1 MSPVVMHVTADSD
14 FAPLLEALRSAPT
27 GPDAKAAADKLALA
41 INKAGYEALTDQ
53 NVLSTLHAFASN
65 KKSGYERESA
75 AIAFQS
81 IPAVLGAPCAPLLL
95 PSLPLLFDLYADKG
109 EVVRTASASA
119 TKAILQLFPPEA
131 TRTVF
136 RTLEDILDKGKW
148 QTKVG
153 ALDALK
159 SFVAS
164 ARDAVADELGHILP
178 KVEAAMHD
186 TKKEVSSSAVKCATS
201 LCTTLANPDLAP
213 HIPVLVKCM
222 SNPDSVPACIK
233 ALSSTTFVAE
243 VTAPALAVLVPLLIR
258 ALNDRSMEVQ
268 RRTVVV
274 IDNLVKLVRN
284 PTVAARY
291 LSPLVDGVQKI
302 AKGAAFPEVRA
313 FGETAL
319 NTLLKSGASATGSP
333 PTRDSESE
341 TAEVFGVLLTLLPH
355 QLVVPSPTTPNAP
368 QSVRHQLLSQ
378 SLQYQASMVADLIYN
393 RRFTD
398 QAVWKRCVGVY
409 MSPWL
414 GAVDSSTFAETT
426 RSHFHAVDQARQL
439 LGAKNVQVQD
449 NSSEEGELLC
459 DTLFSL
465 AYGALL
471 LLSHTKLRLF
481 RGRRYGILGTNGS
494 GKSTLMRQLRD
505 GKVENFPPQDQL
517 RAVMVEHSLQGEDG
531 SLSVLDFVASDKAL
545 ANVSRSKIREQLL
558 EVGFDDSRQADIVG
572 GLSGGWKMKLELA
585 RAMLYNADLL
595 LLDEPTNHL
604 DRASVKWLEQY
615 LIAHKNVTCLII
627 SHDSGFLDNVTTD
640 IIHYESKKLV
650 YYPGNL
656 STFVEKHPEAK
667 SYYTLAA
674 TSVKFAFPPPG
685 SLMGVR
691 SNTRAIMKISNCTFT
706 YPGRSAPS
714 LYNVSCALSLSS
726 RVGVIGPNGAGKSTL
741 IKLLTGETIPQEGT
755 VYKHPA
761 LRVGYVSQHATHH
774 IGICHVSLTFASEH
788 HLEKTP
794 IGYIQW
800 RFQDGHDRELLEK
813 ATRALTD
820 EEKALLDQDWV
831 GKNGTKRKLEL
842 IMGRQKLKKSFQ
854 YEIKWRGL
862 DHKFNTWVPR
872 DDLLGKGFTK
882 IVQQFDDLESSR
894 EGAGS
899 RDTSAHLVRKHLEDI
914 GLDGDIAQYNEI
926 SGLSGGQKIKLV
938 IAACLWNNPQI
949 CVLDEPSNFLDR
961 EALGGL
967 AVAIREWAGAVV
979 IISHNHEFVSALC
992 PEIWQVEA
1000 GRMTH
1005 QGKTAVVEDAFAD
1018 LKSPKGSGANTPARS
1033 RVQSPAVSTHAT
1045 PVGSGAED
1053 ANGVK
1058 APVKKK
1064 KKLTRN
1070 QMKAQEERRRL
1081 RKLAWL
1087 THGGPKPEDTDSDV
1101 EP

>member
-1 MSPVVMHVTADSD
+1 MSPAIMTTSSESEFSSIIDS
-14 FAPLLEALRSAPT
+14 LRTAPT

-41 INKAGYEALTDQ
+41 ISKAGIESLVDQ
-53 NVLSTLHAFASN
+53 NVITILENFALN
-65 KKSGYERESA
+65 KKSGWERESGA
-75 AIAFQS
+75 VAFQS
-81 IPAVLGAPCAPLLL
+81 LPAVLGPPSAPALL
-95 PSLPLLFDLYADKG
+95 PTLPVLFDLLSDKG
-109 EVVRTASASA
+109 DVVRTAALAA
-119 TKAILQLFPPEA
+119 TKAIFQLLPPEA

-136 RTLEDILDKGKW
+136 GILEDILEKGKW

-159 SFVAS
+159 SFVARAKDS
-164 ARDAVADELGHILP
+164 VADELGHILP

-186 TKKEVSSSAVKCATS
+186 TKKEVASAAVKCATS

-222 SNPDSVPACIK
+222 SNPDAVPACIK

-243 VTAPALAVLVPLLIR
+243 VTAPALAVLVPLLLR

-284 PTVAARY
+284 PVVAARY
-291 LSPLVDGVQKI
+291 LSPLVIGVEKI
-302 AKGAAFPEVRA
+302 AQGAAFPEVRA

-319 NTLLKSGASATGSP
+319 TTLLKAGASTSGTPAP
-333 PTRDSESE
+333 RDISK
-341 TAEVFGVLLTLLPH
+341 EVADIIAVLLTLLPTD
-355 QLVVPSPTTPNAP
+355 LVIPSATGPNGPPSA
-368 QSVRHQLLSQ
+368 RHPLLDQ
-378 SLQYQASMVADLIYN
+378 SLQFQGSMVADLVYN
-393 RRFTD
+393 RRFRDTD
-398 QAVWKRCVGVY
+398 VWKRCVGVY
-409 MSPWL
+409 MTSWL
-414 GAVDSSTFAETT
+414 GEEGSTTFTESARAHFYAIDQEKHKSSDGKQ
-426 RSHFHAVDQARQL
+426 S
-439 LGAKNVQVQD
+439 G
-449 NSSEEGELLC
+449 EGELLC
-459 DTLFSL
+459 ETLFSL

-471 LLSHTKLRLF
+471 LLSHTTLRLY

-494 GKSTLMRQLRD
+494 GKSTLMRQLQS

-517 RAVMVEHSLQGEDG
+517 RCVMVEHSLQGEDT
-531 SLSVLDFVASDKAL
+531 SVSVLDFVASDKAL
-545 ANVSRSKIREQLL
+545 AQVPRSKIRDQLL
-558 EVGFDDSRQADIVG
+558 EVGFDDARQADVVG

-604 DRASVKWLEQY
+604 DRASVQWLENY
-615 LIAHKNVTCLII
+615 LIAHKNITCLIV

-691 SNTRAIMKISNCTFT
+691 SNTRAILKMVNCTFT
-706 YPGRSAPS
+706 YPGRSQPS
-714 LYNVSCALSLSS
+714 LINVSCALSLSS

-741 IKLLTGETIPQEGT
+741 IKLLTGETVPQEGT

-774 IGICHVSLTFASEH
+774 IER

-813 ATRALTD
+813 ATRVLSD

-831 GKNGTKRKLEL
+831 GRNGTKRKLEL
-842 IMGRQKLKKSFQ
+842 IMGRQKLKKTFQ
-854 YEIKWRGL
+854 YEVKWRGL

-872 DDLLGKGFTK
+872 DELMTKGFGK
-882 IVQQFDDLESSR
+882 LVQQFDDLESSR
-894 EGAGS
+894 EGAGT
-899 RDTSAHLVRKHLEDI
+899 RDTSAQLVRKHLEDI

-938 IAACLWNNPQI
+938 IAACLWNNPQVCI
-949 CVLDEPSNFLDR
+949 LDEPSNFLDR

-967 AVAIREWAGAVV
+967 AVAIKEWAGAVV

-1005 QGKTAVVEDAFAD
+1005 QGKAAVVEDAFGD
-1018 LKSPKGSGANTPARS
+1018 IRSPKGSGANTPARS
-1033 RVQSPAVSTHAT
+1033 RVQSPAVSNHAT
-1045 PVGSGAED
+1045 PVASGAED
-1053 ANGVK
+1053 AGGK
-1058 APVKKK
+1058 IPVKKK
-1064 KKLTRN
+1064 KKITRN
-1070 QMKAQEERRRL
+1070 QAKAQEERRRL

-1087 THGGPKPEDTDSDV
+1087 THGGPRPEDTDSDV
-1101 EP
+1101 DP